1 MQITRQGPTRITR
14 QTIDTVWRRRSPGT
28 RAILLDL
35 ECRGL
40 ALVVNA
46 TSMAWSYSYK
56 PRGLDPA
63 TGKRFATKSLTLG
76 NPETHSPEAARAAA
90 FDAKA
95 EVGKGRDPAAERKAR
110 IAKAVAERSLFVD
123 RLVADYARGLPLRRR
138 LRGPGIVSPSFAAEE
153 VAHVRAAVAVMKV
166 GGKPIAEIN
175 AADLR
180 LSLRADPGRPN
191 AARHRLNALRRF
203 LDWARDEGL
212 LSVNPCEAIP
222 KARRPR
228 PPASRAHCL
237 SLAQCAALWRAAGAL
252 PAVWRDFVRFLIAV
266 PCRRGEAAS
275 LDWAHVDLAAA
286 AWSQPAKLTKN
297 REPHRLHL
305 HPPALAILAARYEAA
320 GRPASGL
327 VFPAP
332 RSAQQIVAFS
342 GIARALKAAAPEL
355 VDIRLH
361 DLRRSFATALG
372 EAGAPEVVADAIL
385 NHKQSATRGGVLGVY
400 QGSTRWGE
408 QVAAMQHWGRLLSQA
423 LSPHRLDGER
433 EPAGEILPFVAAA
446 SGGAR
451 TDAPYECPDR
461 T

>member
-63 TGKRFATKSLTLG
+63 TDKRFATKSLTLG

-110 IAKAVAERSLFVD
+110 IAKAVAERSLFVG

-153 VAHVRAAVAVMKV
+153 IAHVRAAVAVMKV

-180 LSLRADPGRPN
+180 MLLRADPERPN
-191 AARHRLNALRRF
+191 AARHRFNALRRF

-252 PAVWRDFVRFLIAV
+252 PAVWRDFVRFLIAL

-275 LDWAHVDLAAA
+275 LDWAPRAAA
-286 AWSQPAKLTKN
+286 AAPSRRSRPRWLPLPCRGRSPT
-297 REPHRLHL
+297 
-305 HPPALAILAARYEAA
+305 AA
-320 GRPASGL
+320 G
-327 VFPAP
+327 P
-332 RSAQQIVAFS
+332 R
-342 GIARALKAAAPEL
+342 G
-355 VDIRLH
+355 
-361 DLRRSFATALG
+361 
-372 EAGAPEVVADAIL
+372 
-385 NHKQSATRGGVLGVY
+385 
-400 QGSTRWGE
+400 
-408 QVAAMQHWGRLLSQA
+408 
-423 LSPHRLDGER
+423 
-433 EPAGEILPFVAAA
+433 
-446 SGGAR
+446 
-451 TDAPYECPDR
+451 
-461 T
+461 